1 MGAVTHSALVAPQV
15 IIHYSYSMDVKPQFR
30 DQNLQTDWDAQMSEP
45 LVLQTLDKRA
55 ACNVQIEPVS
65 NHGHTAKFKPIASL
79 TKDRPVEAL
88 PTVEKDGQPLRG
100 FGMHSFARIFLSLS
114 LDTHEQRQAFS
125 QQETGTTEMYVSY
138 WDASYKNRFVRR
150 FEVQR
155 TGTTLAIVPRE
166 IRCVP
171 F

>member
-45 LVLQTLDKRA
+45 LVLQTLDNRA
-55 ACNVQIEPVS
+55 ACNVQIETVS
-65 NHGHTAKFKPIASL
+65 NNGHTAKFKPIASL